1 MYKYSLLSMFI
12 LIALT
17 VAAQDKYPTKSIE
30 PLYGISLTD
39 AERDSLLS
47 NLTGF
52 QKEYEALHEYKLN
65 NAVPMSLV
73 FDPLPMG
80 FQVETT
86 STPVDWGL
94 PKDVALPA
102 NKEDLAFYPVYKLAV
117 LLKKKKITSTELTS
131 LYIARIKKY
140 ADTLQCVIAILEERA
155 MREAK
160 QADDEIAKGKYRGPL
175 HGIPYGVKDLLAVEG
190 TKTTWG
196 AAPFKDQSI
205 ETTATVV
212 KKLQDAGAVLVCKFT
227 MGSLAMGDIW
237 YGGVTKNPWN
247 MKQGSSGSSA
257 GSASGTVAGL
267 VAFSIGTETL
277 GSIVSPATRCGA
289 TGLRPTYGRVS
300 RTGAMALSWSMDKIG
315 PICRSAIDCG
325 IVLQTIMGP
334 DNMDKHVRQAS
345 FNYSAKN
352 DIRKLKVAYL
362 KTAFD
367 GTYPSK
373 KQDEE
378 SLKIIRSLG
387 IEPVAVEMPQ
397 GIPVSAI
404 RIMLTA
410 EAGAAFDELT
420 RSNIDDQLTDQRKNA
435 WPNTFRAARFIP
447 AVEYINASRV
457 RQQLIEEYYA
467 KLKDFDVIISPSFAN
482 GQLLTTNLTG
492 HPCLVVPN
500 GFNEQGSPTSISF
513 LGKLYGEA
521 ALVAFARAYQDGSEW
536 DEKTPPLFAK

>member
-1 MYKYSLLSMFI
+1 MYRYSMLLLSLLISV
-12 LIALT
+12 T

-47 NLTGF
+47 NLQNF
-52 QKEYEALHEYKLN
+52 QKEYEALHQVKLAN
-65 NAVPMSLV
+65 SVPMSLV

-80 FQVETT
+80 FVVETAGK
-86 STPVDWGL
+86 PVDWGL

-102 NKEDLAFYPVYKLAV
+102 NREELAFYPVHKLAV
-117 LLKKKKITSTELTS
+117 LIKKKKITSTELTS
-131 LYIARIKKY
+131 LYISRIKKY
-140 ADTLQCVIAILEERA
+140 ADTLQCVISILEERA
-155 MREAK
+155 MREAR

-196 AAPFKDQSI
+196 AEPFKDQAI
-205 ETTATVV
+205 DATATVV
-212 KKLQDAGAVLVCKFT
+212 RKLQEAGAVLVCKFT
-227 MGSLAMGDIW
+227 MGALAMGDIW

-277 GSIVSPATRCGA
+277 GSIVSPSTRCGA

-315 PICRSAIDCG
+315 PICRSALDCG
-325 IVLQTIMGP
+325 IVLSVIMGP
-334 DNMDKHVRQAS
+334 DGMDKHVRQAS
-345 FNYSAKN
+345 FNYSAKD

-367 GTYPSK
+367 ATYPSK
-373 KQDEE
+373 KHDEE
-378 SLKIIRSLG
+378 ALKIIRSLG
-387 IEPVAVEMPQ
+387 IEPVAVELPQ
-397 GIPVSAI
+397 GIPLASI
-404 RIMLTA
+404 RLMLSA
-410 EAGAAFDELT
+410 EASAAFDELT
-420 RSNIDDQLTDQRKNA
+420 RSNMDDELTDQRKNA

-457 RQQLIEEYYA
+457 RQQLIEEYHS
-467 KLKDFDVIISPSFAN
+467 KLKDYDVIISPSFAG

-500 GFNEQGSPTSISF
+500 GFNDQGSPTSISF

-521 ALVAFARAYQDGSEW
+521 ALVAFARAYQEASEW
-536 DEKTPPLFAK
+536 DEKVPPLFAK